1 MTDWRTFLS
10 AASANCPSPLEIVPT
25 QRPYWFLP
33 FFTTPQ
39 EWIIFLFWP
48 ALNVEYYAAFSGS
61 SHLCLLMAI
70 PITMAAVFLLL
81 SIVLCS
87 IFLLATS
94 RTRVGR
100 RKTNPFLVISGFGI
114 FLIYL
119 VQLSYV
125 WWWPGPLLT
134 LPVYY
139 IGFALL
145 FSPLVIRSWRVIAL
159 HCATPNF
166 PVLCQIKPCNIAFL
180 SINQVTNLRK
190 RANKWMIK
198 RLVIMLLPQLL
209 IVILLPFAGG
219 YLADFLWTIS
229 DSIILS
235 LHTIITI
242 WLLVIRRRIHL
253 RELEETNILVVT
265 STLSISYFV
274 ADNIG
279 WWVFLRW
286 DSKYIVIHVV
296 VSMWI
301 LTLIAVALLW
311 VPALQI
317 GWSLCKDC
325 ERQSDQSDEER
336 SSWENSLWNNEIS
349 GNINP
354 LYRQQTQWQEGLTAE
369 ETKGA
374 SQPTSDQDAEVE
386 STL

>member
-1 MTDWRTFLS
+1 M
-10 AASANCPSPLEIVPT
+10 P
-25 QRPYWFLP
+25 
-33 FFTTPQ
+33 
-39 EWIIFLFWP
+39 
-48 ALNVEYYAAFSGS
+48 
-61 SHLCLLMAI
+61 
-70 PITMAAVFLLL
+70 
-81 SIVLCS
+81 
-87 IFLLATS
+87 
-94 RTRVGR
+94 
-100 RKTNPFLVISGFGI
+100 
-114 FLIYL
+114 
-119 VQLSYV
+119 
-125 WWWPGPLLT
+125 WWPGPLLT

-166 PVLCQIKPCNIAFL
+166 PVLCQTKPCNIAFF